1 MLERN
6 LNTKEYE
13 EESRRGKKELY
24 TISKNYDLLGDV
36 SCISKTIQHIT
47 RINLAFTDLTFLK
60 DKLKRCN
67 DRFADDHDKIG

>member
-36 SCISKTIQHIT
+36 SCISKTI
-47 RINLAFTDLTFLK
+47 
-60 DKLKRCN
+60 
-67 DRFADDHDKIG
+67 